1 MKIAIN
7 SKNYIDISFL
17 DQNKRDLIL
26 VLPGGGYE
34 FTSERES
41 WVVSKTFAEG
51 VYHEAIYFY
60 REEKLIYPEIHLEA
74 KSLLETLKNH
84 PLIGKI
90 YLIGF
95 SAGGHFAIML
105 STLYYEYIEKLI
117 VCYPVVTAN
126 PRYAHMQ
133 SLKNLIG
140 DNISTDLLEEVS
152 LEKHI
157 HPLFPPTFIMHTIT
171 DESVSVENSMM
182 LIEALR
188 ANKVYQE
195 AHLYPT
201 GRHGLSI
208 VTKDVSF
215 SDMDPDHFIDAYGYI
230 NDWVRLAKRF
240 LKRGVK

>member
-1 MKIAIN
+1 MKITIS
-7 SKNYIDISFL
+7 SKNYVEISFL
-17 DQNKRDLIL
+17 DQIKRDLIL

-41 WVVSKTFAEG
+41 WVVSRAFAENI
-51 VYHEAIYFY
+51 YHEAIFFY
-60 REEKLIYPEIHLEA
+60 REEKLTYPEIHLEA
-74 KSLLETLKNH
+74 KSILESLKNH
-84 PLIGKI
+84 PLIDKI

-95 SAGGHFAIML
+95 SAGGHFAILL

-140 DNISTDLLEEVS
+140 DAISTDLLEEVS

-171 DESVSVENSMM
+171 DESVSVENSLM
-182 LIEALR
+182 LIEALK

-195 AHLYPT
+195 AHFYPT
-201 GRHGLSI
+201 GRHGVSI
-208 VTKDVSF
+208 ATKDVAF
-215 SDMDPDHFIDAYGYI
+215 SDMDPNNFMDAYGYI
-230 NDWVRLAKRF
+230 NDWVRLAKQF

>member
-1 MKIAIN
+1 MKISIN
-7 SKNYIDISFL
+7 TKNYVEISFL
-17 DQNKRDLIL
+17 DQTKRDLIL
-26 VLPGGGYE
+26 VLPGGGYD

-41 WVVSKTFAEG
+41 WVASRAFAENI
-51 VYHEAIYFY
+51 YHEAIFFY
-60 REEKLIYPEIHLEA
+60 REEKLTYPEIHLEA
-74 KSLLETLKNH
+74 KSILEALKNH
-84 PLIGKI
+84 SLIDKI

-95 SAGGHFAIML
+95 SAGGHFAILL

-140 DNISTDLLEEVS
+140 DAISTDLLEEVS

-171 DESVSVENSMM
+171 DESVSVENSLM
-182 LIEALR
+182 LIEALK

-195 AHLYPT
+195 AHFYPT
-201 GRHGLSI
+201 GRHGVSI
-208 VTKDVSF
+208 ATKDVAF
-215 SDMDPDHFIDAYGYI
+215 SDMDPNSFMDAYGYI
-230 NDWVRLAKRF
+230 NDWVRLAKQF

>member
-1 MKIAIN
+1 MKISIN
-7 SKNYIDISFL
+7 SKNYVEISLID
-17 DQNKRDLIL
+17 QTKRDLIL

-41 WVVSKTFAEG
+41 WVVSSTFAEDI
-51 VYHEAIYFY
+51 YHEAIFFY
-60 REEKLIYPEIHLEA
+60 REEKLTYPEIHLEA
-74 KSLLETLKNH
+74 KAILEALKNH
-84 PLIGKI
+84 LLIDKI

-95 SAGGHFAIML
+95 SAGGHFAILL

-140 DNISTDLLEEVS
+140 DDISTDLLEEVS

-171 DESVSVENSMM
+171 DESVSVENSLM
-182 LIEALR
+182 LIEALK

-195 AHLYPT
+195 AHFYPT
-201 GRHGLSI
+201 GRHGVSI
-208 VTKDVSF
+208 VTKDVAF
-215 SDMDPDHFIDAYGYI
+215 SDMDPNNFIDAYGYI
-230 NDWVRLAKRF
+230 NDWVRLAKQF

>member
-1 MKIAIN
+1 MKISIN
-7 SKNYIDISFL
+7 SKNYVEISFL
-17 DQNKRDLIL
+17 DQTKRDLIL

-41 WVVSKTFAEG
+41 WVASRAFAENI
-51 VYHEAIYFY
+51 YHEAIFFY
-60 REEKLIYPEIHLEA
+60 REEKLTYPEIHLEA
-74 KSLLETLKNH
+74 KSILEALKNH
-84 PLIGKI
+84 SLIDKI

-95 SAGGHFAIML
+95 SAGGHFAILL

-140 DNISTDLLEEVS
+140 DDISTDLLEEVS

-171 DESVSVENSMM
+171 DESVSVENSLM
-182 LIEALR
+182 LIEALK

-195 AHLYPT
+195 AHFYPT
-201 GRHGLSI
+201 GRHGVSI
-208 VTKDVSF
+208 ATKDVAF
-215 SDMDPDHFIDAYGYI
+215 SDMNPNNFMDAYGYI
-230 NDWVRLAKRF
+230 NDWVRLAKQF

>member
-1 MKIAIN
+1 MKISIN
-7 SKNYIDISFL
+7 SKNYVEISFL
-17 DQNKRDLIL
+17 DQTKRDLIL

-41 WVVSKTFAEG
+41 WVVSRAFAEDK
-51 VYHEAIYFY
+51 YHEAIFFY
-60 REEKLIYPEIHLEA
+60 REEKLIYPQIHLEA
-74 KSLLETLKNH
+74 KSILETLKNH
-84 PLIGKI
+84 PLIDKI

-95 SAGGHFAIML
+95 SAGGHFAIL
-105 STLYYEYIEKLI
+105 ISTLYYEYIEKLI

-140 DNISTDLLEEVS
+140 DDISTDLLEEVS

-171 DESVSVENSMM
+171 DESVSVENSLM
-182 LIEALR
+182 LIEALK

-195 AHLYPT
+195 AHFYPT
-201 GRHGLSI
+201 GRHGVSI
-208 VTKDVSF
+208 ASKDVAF
-215 SDMDPDHFIDAYGYI
+215 SDMNPNNFMDAYGYI
-230 NDWVRLAKRF
+230 NDWVRLAKQF